1 VSAAV
6 LTIELR
12 IPLSTSLKDKRSVVK
27 PLLDG
32 SRTRFGVAAAEVDH
46 QDLRQRAML
55 AFAAVGASPHLVDEV
70 LDSVERFVWSR
81 SEVEVIESSRD
92 WLDAP

>member
-1 VSAAV
+1 MAAAV

-27 PLLDG
+27 ALLEG
-32 SRTRFGVAAAEVDH
+32 SRGRFGVAAAEVDH
-46 QDLRQRAML
+46 LDLRQRAAL
-55 AFAAVGASPHLVDEV
+55 GFAAVASSPGQVEAV

-81 SEVEVIESSRD
+81 SEVEVIESSRS
-92 WLDAP
+92 WLE